1 MLLNMFIRCT
11 TTKTKNTGET
21 YKTFRLVESERI
33 DGKVKQRT
41 LINLG
46 RYFDVPQSEWQAL
59 SSRIDQLLST
69 QTSFLSIELE
79 EPFETLAQRYAA
91 QIIASRSKSL
101 DDNVK
106 FEAVDI
112 ASLEL
117 VRPRRVG
124 IEHLALHAV
133 KQLTLDDK
141 LKSLGFN
148 QQQVA
153 AALGNII
160 ARMAAPASELATYHW
175 LQTQSGLGELID
187 YDYEGM
193 GLDRLYRV
201 SDQLWKHREAI
212 ETHLY
217 SQERDLFSFSETIT
231 LYDLTNTFFE
241 GEAKSNPKAQRG
253 RSKEKRTDC
262 PLVTLGLVLDGS
274 GFPRKSQIFP
284 GNASEPETLSVMLQ
298 GLDGR
303 SGSTVILD
311 AGIAS
316 EKNIQYLI
324 EHGYQYIVVS
334 RKRKRHFDED
344 QSILIK
350 DIPGQTVKVQKVVVE
365 ETGEVELYCH
375 SQLREKKEQAIQ
387 DNFSQKYEAALDKL
401 HKGLSKKGTMKK
413 YQKVAERLGRL
424 KEKYARA
431 AQHYEVTVTADDEG
445 DKAVSISWKRL
456 EKANSQATH
465 PGVYCLRT
473 SLTDW
478 NEETLWRTYTMLT
491 DLEAVFRSLKS
502 ELGLRPIYHHKEE
515 RVSGHIFITLIAYH
529 LVQTLRYP
537 LKAEKINDSWQ
548 TIRRKM
554 ENQQRVTVILRRK
567 DGKTIHLRKATKAEP
582 QQSVIYKALGISAYP
597 GGVQRTLV

>member
-1 MLLNMFIRCT
+1 MLSIMFIRCT
-11 TTKTKNTGET
+11 TTRTTKTVET
-21 YKTFRLVESERI
+21 YKTFRLVESERVN
-33 DGKVKQRT
+33 GKVKQRT
-41 LINLG
+41 LLNLG
-46 RYFDVPQSEWQAL
+46 RYFDLPPPQWQIL
-59 SSRIDQLLST
+59 SSRIDQLLNT
-69 QTSFLSIELE
+69 QASIFSIETETPL
-79 EPFETLAQRYAA
+79 ETLAQRYAA
-91 QIIASRSKSL
+91 QIIASRSTSI
-101 DDNVK
+101 DDKVK
-106 FEAVDI
+106 FETVDI

-124 IEHLALHAV
+124 IEQLALHAM

-148 QQQVA
+148 QQQLA
-153 AALGNII
+153 ASIGNII

-175 LQTQSGLGELID
+175 LQNQSGLGELIG
-187 YDYEGM
+187 YDFEGM
-193 GLDRLYRV
+193 GLDRLYQA
-201 SDQLWKHREAI
+201 SDLLWKHREAI

-241 GEAKSNPKAQRG
+241 GEAKGNPKAQRG
-253 RSKEKRTDC
+253 RSKEKRSDS

-284 GNASEPETLSVMLQ
+284 GNASEPTTLSVMLQ
-298 GLDGR
+298 GLEGR

-316 EKNIQYLI
+316 EENIQYLI
-324 EHGYQYIVVS
+324 EHGYHYIVVS
-334 RKRKRHFDED
+334 RKRKRQFDED
-344 QSILIK
+344 LSILIK
-350 DIPGQTVKVQKVVVE
+350 DIPGQTVKVQKVIVE

-387 DNFSQKYEAALDKL
+387 DNFSHKYEVALDKL
-401 HKGLSKKGTMKK
+401 HQGLSKKGTIKK
-413 YQKVAERLGRL
+413 YQKIVERLGRL

-431 AQHYEVTVTADDEG
+431 AQHYVVSVMADDEG
-445 DKAVSISWKRL
+445 DKAVSISWKRV

-473 SLTDW
+473 NLTDW

-502 ELGLRPIYHHKEE
+502 ELGLRPIYHHKET
-515 RVSGHIFITLIAYH
+515 RVNGHIFITLIAYH
-529 LVQTLRYP
+529 LVQTLRFQ
-537 LKAEKINDSWQ
+537 LKAERINDSWQ
-548 TIRRKM
+548 TVRRKM
-554 ENQQRVTVILRRK
+554 ENQQRVTVILQRE

-582 QQSVIYKALGISAYP
+582 EQRVIYQALGISAFP
-597 GGVQRTLV
+597 GGIKKTLI

>member
-1 MLLNMFIRCT
+1 MFIRCT
-11 TTKTKNTGET
+11 TTNTKNTGET
-21 YKTFRLVESERI
+21 YKTFRLVESERVN
-33 DGKVKQRT
+33 GKVKQRT

-46 RYFDVPQSEWQAL
+46 RYFDVPQSQWQAL

-69 QTSFLSIELE
+69 QVSLLIIELE
-79 EPFETLAQRYAA
+79 EPVETLAQRYAA
-91 QIIASRSKSL
+91 QIIASRSSSI
-101 DDNVK
+101 DDEIK
-106 FEAVDI
+106 FESVAI

-124 IEHLALHAV
+124 SEQLALHAV

-148 QQQVA
+148 QKQIA
-153 AALGNII
+153 ASLGNII
-160 ARMAAPASELATYHW
+160 GRMAAPASELATYGW
-175 LQTQSGLGELID
+175 LQTSSGLGELIG
-187 YDYEGM
+187 YDFEGM
-193 GLDRLYRV
+193 GLDRLYQV
-201 SDQLWKHREAI
+201 SDLLWKHREAI

-241 GEAKSNPKAQRG
+241 GEAKINPKAKRG
-253 RSKEKRTDC
+253 RSKEKRSDC

-284 GNASEPETLSVMLQ
+284 GNASEPQTLQIMLE
-298 GLDGR
+298 GLEGR
-303 SGSTVILD
+303 PGSTVILD

-316 EKNIQYLI
+316 EENIQYLI
-324 EHGYQYIVVS
+324 EHGYKYIVVS
-334 RKRKRHFDED
+334 RKRKRDFDESK
-344 QSILIK
+344 SILIK
-350 DIPGQTVKVQKVVVE
+350 DIPGQSVKVQKVIVE

-387 DNFSQKYEAALDKL
+387 DSFAEKYEKALHNL
-401 HKGLSKKGTMKK
+401 HNGLSKKGTIKK
-413 YQKVAERLGRL
+413 YQKIVERLGRL

-431 AQHYEVTVTADDEG
+431 AQHYEVTVTPDDEG
-445 DKAVSISWKRL
+445 NKAVSISWKRI

-473 SLTDW
+473 NLTDW

-502 ELGLRPIYHHKEE
+502 ELGLRPIFHHKEE

-529 LVQTLRYP
+529 LVQTLRCQ
-537 LKAEKINDSWQ
+537 LKAKNINDSWQ

-554 ENQQRVTVILRRK
+554 ENQQRVTVILQRE

-597 GGVQRTLV
+597 GGVEKTVV

>member
-1 MLLNMFIRCT
+1 MFIRCT
-11 TTKTKNTGET
+11 TTKTRNTGET
-21 YKTFRLVESERI
+21 YKTFRLVESERVN
-33 DGKVKQRT
+33 GKVKQRT

-46 RYFDVPQSEWQAL
+46 RYFDVPQSQWQAL

-69 QTSFLSIELE
+69 QVSLLIIELE

-91 QIIASRSKSL
+91 QIIASRSTSI
-101 DDNVK
+101 DDEIK
-106 FEAVDI
+106 FESVDI

-124 IEHLALHAV
+124 IEQLALHAV

-148 QQQVA
+148 QKQIA
-153 AALGNII
+153 ASLGNII
-160 ARMAAPASELATYHW
+160 GRMAAPASELATYGW
-175 LQTQSGLGELID
+175 LQTNSGLGELIG
-187 YDYEGM
+187 YDFEGM
-193 GLDRLYRV
+193 GLDRLYQV
-201 SDQLWKHREAI
+201 SDLLWKHREAI

-241 GEAKSNPKAQRG
+241 GEAKINPKAKRG
-253 RSKEKRTDC
+253 RSKEKRSDC

-284 GNASEPETLSVMLQ
+284 GNASEPQTLQTMLE
-298 GLDGR
+298 GLEGR
-303 SGSTVILD
+303 PGSTVILD

-316 EKNIQYLI
+316 EENIQYLI
-324 EHGYQYIVVS
+324 EHGYKYIVVS
-334 RKRKRHFDED
+334 RKRKRDFDESK
-344 QSILIK
+344 SILIK
-350 DIPGQTVKVQKVVVE
+350 DIPGQSVKVQKVIVE

-387 DNFSQKYEAALDKL
+387 NNFSEKYETALQNL
-401 HKGLSKKGTMKK
+401 HIGLSKRGTTKK
-413 YQKVAERLGRL
+413 YQKIVERLGRL

-431 AQHYEVTVTADDEG
+431 AQHYEVTVTPDDEG
-445 DKAVSISWKRL
+445 NKAVSISWKRM
-456 EKANSQATH
+456 EKSNSQATH

-473 SLTDW
+473 NLTDW

-502 ELGLRPIYHHKEE
+502 ELGLRPIFHHKEE

-529 LVQTLRYP
+529 LVQTLRCQ
-537 LKAEKINDSWQ
+537 LKAKNINDSWQ

-554 ENQQRVTVILRRK
+554 ENQQRVTVILQRE
-567 DGKTIHLRKATKAEP
+567 DGKTIHLRKATKAELR
-582 QQSVIYKALGISAYP
+582 QSVIYKALGISAYP
-597 GGVQRTLV
+597 GGVEKTVV